1 MPEAISDY
9 IIEPSATMVAH
20 PRLYRVLSI
29 SGVEISK
36 QEVSFAEVAAANP
49 ELFEM
54 FLVQY
59 KQYLID
65 FANQIN
71 PENGVNALN
80 QESIRSFE
88 KGLMYAASYAKSV
101 ED

>member
-1 MPEAISDY
+1 MPEAISNY
-9 IIEPSATMVAH
+9 IIEPSATMVVH

-36 QEVSFAEVAAANP
+36 QEVSFAEVAAADP
-49 ELFEM
+49 GLFET

-71 PENGVNALN
+71 PEDGINALN
-80 QESIRSFE
+80 QEFIKSFE
-88 KGLMYAASYAKSV
+88 KGLMYASNYAKSL
-101 ED
+101 EG